1 MAYDALPL
9 TEDECYGLL
18 VKRFDDTRESVEARN
33 QLCSAVDIDNMA
45 VSQRYEAEAGIYCLE
60 QSDAKKIRSLRYYY
74 TVPSE
79 KNLMRLISDVGGV
92 THEIY
97 SSAGVDFF
105 KDLLESKFQRT
116 DVEEKAYDVVNL
128 QAQILNTPVSVW
140 KKVLKDKEDEFAWVK
155 TVAVNSDYYLHPDV
169 LFYSGTLRI
178 EKDKDDGLPEAS
190 ILEFLKNHNVPKSEQ
205 DLREWAE
212 GIIRSGMMY
221 LGTSIPTL
229 NTGLIGM
236 HLYEKNYLGETGL
249 NNFITSSM
257 EFGEDSPFECI
268 HIIEENDCYL
278 VRSFL
283 VTNDV
288 RSFVFEEAE
297 EGSGS
302 GENLQMSLNSA
313 LLKTLSDLTFYLE
326 SKGINVQAIN
336 EKIGPIESYDGYP
349 DYRFDL
355 NRALLPV
362 S

>member
-1 MAYDALPL
+1 MGYNAAPL
-9 TEDECYGLL
+9 TEDECYELL
-18 VKRFDDTRESVEARN
+18 VKRFDDVRESVEGRN

-45 VSQRYEAEAGIYCLE
+45 ARQRYEAEAGIYCLE
-60 QSDAKKIRSLRYYY
+60 QLDAKEIRSLKYYY

-92 THEIY
+92 THKIY

-105 KDLLESKFQRT
+105 MNLLESKSQRT
-116 DVEEKAYDVVNL
+116 EVEEKAYEVVKL
-128 QAQILNTPVSVW
+128 QARILNTPDSVW
-140 KKVLKDKEDEFAWVK
+140 ENVLEDKKDEFAWVK
-155 TVAVNSDYYLHPDV
+155 TVIVDSDYYIHPDV
-169 LFYSGTLRI
+169 LFYSGTLKI

-190 ILEFLKNHNVPKSEQ
+190 ILEFLKNHNVPKPEQ

-268 HIIEENDCYL
+268 HIIEKNDCYL

-288 RSFVFEEAE
+288 HSFVFEEAE

-302 GENLQMSLNSA
+302 GENLQISLNSA

-355 NRALLPV
+355 KHTISYV